1 MAENGKTAE
10 SGAESTRMSEQEW
23 HLDKRVPISIIAVMV
38 VQLVGFVSGGV
49 WFASKMDS
57 RIDAVDARVSV
68 VDRDMN
74 RLARQLS
81 TMADASNVQAVQ
93 LGRIEE
99 QITGMRGDVSRL
111 ISAIERRV
119 P

>member
-1 MAENGKTAE
+1 MT
-10 SGAESTRMSEQEW
+10 EQPW
-23 HLDKRVPISIIAVMV
+23 HLDKRVPVALIFAMIIQFAG
-38 VQLVGFVSGGV
+38 LVSGGV
-49 WFASKMDS
+49 WFASKLDS
-57 RIDAVDARVSV
+57 KIDAVDARVTV

-74 RLARQLS
+74 RLSRQIS

-111 ISAIERRV
+111 ISSIERGA